1 MDPPPLPSQPTTT
14 AQSNHPD
21 SATSSPRARP
31 ADTAPDVVLVDPLP
45 PVPNPKLRL
54 MCSYGGHIIPRPHD
68 KSLCYVGGDT
78 RMVVVDRHGSSS
90 LSALSSR
97 LSRTLLNGRR
107 FTLKYQL
114 PNEDLDSLISVATDD
129 DLDNMFEEYD
139 RITTSV
145 SSKPGRLRLFLF
157 LAKPDTAASMGSLLD
172 DAKSETWFVDALNG
186 TGFDLPRGLSE
197 SAVMDCLVELDDEGD
212 DGDGVVNVDSRAEV
226 DCDSTNNKGKH
237 TNAHN
242 VVAVMPDSPLVETSS
257 SFGSSSSSPSMS
269 NLPPIKVRVEGSG
282 GGALMVG
289 LDDQF
294 LHMNVA
300 PPPSLPTVVGGGVQ
314 VVGLAEQFVHKSVAQ
329 QLPLPAVIGGG
340 VQVVGLDEQF
350 AHMNAAMPPL
360 PTVIGGAVVSG
371 GGASVVVVSDDER
384 LDQGAT
390 TAFRKPPLP
399 LQPMQRKVADACNL
413 LSPDSV
419 ASDSSIASATLS
431 KHTVYQEQPHVA
443 TSEIRG
449 PAIPTEAKS
458 NIPDP
463 SSQQLHDSAYML
475 PPQQIQQQQQQ
486 FVYTNQHYMHHPVTG
501 QQVPISSYYQMY
513 APPPSQQQQL
523 HHQGEQQY
531 PMYFYPV
538 TQTMPSNS
546 STISPSAVYNEP
558 NQSVYMTKT
567 AAPEMTGH
575 VNRNSATATP
585 PPVQVPSNQFQ
596 QQYMGVPQMHHHPSQ
611 SMAGNYG
618 FEYPHQTHE
627 QVYYAQHP
635 AAAPMPP
642 QYQTMSPATAV
653 FLSQAAAQ
661 LPSDTTTQQNRN
673 TQPL

>member
-1 MDPPPLPSQPTTT
+1 
-14 AQSNHPD
+14 
-21 SATSSPRARP
+21 
-31 ADTAPDVVLVDPLP
+31 
-45 PVPNPKLRL
+45 
-54 MCSYGGHIIPRPHD
+54 
-68 KSLCYVGGDT
+68 
-78 RMVVVDRHGSSS
+78 
-90 LSALSSR
+90 
-97 LSRTLLNGRR
+97 
-107 FTLKYQL
+107 
-114 PNEDLDSLISVATDD
+114 
-129 DLDNMFEEYD
+129 
-139 RITTSV
+139 
-145 SSKPGRLRLFLF
+145 
-157 LAKPDTAASMGSLLD
+157 
-172 DAKSETWFVDALNG
+172 
-186 TGFDLPRGLSE
+186 
-197 SAVMDCLVELDDEGD
+197 
-212 DGDGVVNVDSRAEV
+212 
-226 DCDSTNNKGKH
+226 
-237 TNAHN
+237 
-242 VVAVMPDSPLVETSS
+242 
-257 SFGSSSSSPSMS
+257 MS

-282 GGALMVG
+282 GGAQMVG
-289 LDDQF
+289 LDEQF

-300 PPPSLPTVVGGGVQ
+300 QPPSLPT
-314 VVGLAEQFVHKSVAQ
+314 
-329 QLPLPAVIGGG
+329 VIGGG

-350 AHMNAAMPPL
+350 VHMNAAMPPL
-360 PTVIGGAVVSG
+360 PTVIGGGVVSG
-371 GGASVVVVSDDER
+371 GGASVVAVSDDER

-390 TAFRKPPLP
+390 TGFRKPPLP

-443 TSEIRG
+443 TGEIRG

-486 FVYTNQHYMHHPVTG
+486 FVYTNQNYIHHPVTG

-523 HHQGEQQY
+523 HHQVEQQY

-546 STISPSAVYNEP
+546 STITPSAVYNEP
-558 NQSVYMTKT
+558 NPSVYMTKT

-585 PPVQVPSNQFQ
+585 PPIQVPSNQFQ

-635 AAAPMPP
+635 AAPMPP

-661 LPSDTTTQQNRN
+661 LPSDTATQHNRN